1 MSEIKSIYDGGTI
14 GLPGSD
20 IQVSDNVARW
30 TGNPIYHENGSGCEK
45 FIPLNG
51 EPLSTKQLHEVIT
64 SQAITIDRL
73 LGEVNRYKQAFVE
86 VGECLQKGNY
96 IKAGGIIREMK

>member
-1 MSEIKSIYDGGTI
+1 MSEQKSIYDGGTI
-14 GLPGSD
+14 GLPGSG

-51 EPLSTKQLHEVIT
+51 EPLSTKQLHEVIV
-64 SQAITIDRL
+64 SQAMTIDRL
-73 LGEVNRYKQAFVE
+73 LGEVAKRDDD
-86 VGECLQKGNY
+86 
-96 IKAGGIIREMK
+96 IKVLEYANNKLLDIVIELKEKLK